1 MSENLTNES
10 RIEKFKQEII
20 ILYREAYFAKS
31 QYIILMKVYKKILNN
46 QEEKCKYLLSSI
58 FDALEYSV
66 LLKLTKIFDK
76 DESSESITLYTLLHK
91 VQSCSEL
98 NNKDEKIKKFTQ
110 KELENLDNRK
120 KDINDLK
127 VYRDK
132 NVSHLDK
139 KYPRGL
145 SSIPVENLI
154 NFEKIEEYTD
164 LAYNNIKEL
173 YEKVLHEVILD
184 DKQFEIIDIEYNYIE
199 KIINNK

>member
-10 RIEKFKQEII
+10 RIEKFKQEIT